1 MHLNNLKKFYF
12 IDEFNKDH
20 LKNLDNNTAIIYRN
34 YTKKYDQSLIFK
46 IKKFCKSKNL
56 KFFLAN
62 DINLAIKLRLDGIY
76 VPAFNKRINIIKA
89 KLHDLMCLGSAHNIK
104 EINEKKRQGVDL
116 IFLAPI
122 FKVNKKKHFLGV
134 NKFNHLAMNKKISFI
149 ALGGINET
157 NIKKINLLNCYGF
170 AGIRW
175 IKKNGLRKL
184 RPFLNCLNSY

>member
-34 YTKKYDQSLIFK
+34 YTKKYDESLIFK

-62 DINLAIKLRLDGIY
+62 DVNLAIKLRLDGIY
-76 VPAFNKRINIIKA
+76 IPAFNKRINIIKS
-89 KLHDLMCLGSAHNIK
+89 KLHNLICLGSAHNIK
-104 EINEKKRQGVDL
+104 EINEKIKQGVDL

-122 FKVNKKKHFLGV
+122 FKVKKKNNHLGII
-134 NKFNHLAMNKKISFI
+134 KFNNLSNINKCGFV
-149 ALGGINET
+149 ALGGINKSNIN
-157 NIKKINLLNCYGF
+157 NIKLLNCYGI
-170 AGIRW
+170 ASISY
-175 IKKNGLRKL
+175 IKDKL
-184 RPFLNCLNSY
+184 NESN

>member
-20 LKNLDNNTAIIYRN
+20 LKNLDNHTAIIYRN
-34 YTKKYDQSLIFK
+34 YTKKYDENLIFK

-62 DINLAIKLRLDGIY
+62 DVNLAIKLRLDGIY
-76 VPAFNKRINIIKA
+76 IPAFNKRINIVKS

-122 FKVNKKKHFLGV
+122 FKVKKKNNYLGII
-134 NKFNHLAMNKKISFI
+134 KFNNLSNINKCGFV
-149 ALGGINET
+149 ALGGINKRNIN
-157 NIKKINLLNCYGF
+157 NIKLLNCYGI
-170 AGIRW
+170 ASISY
-175 IKKNGLRKL
+175 IKDKLNKN
-184 RPFLNCLNSY
+184 S

>member
-34 YTKKYDQSLIFK
+34 YTKKYDEILIFK

-62 DINLAIKLRLDGIY
+62 DIDLAIKLRLDGIY
-76 VPAFNKRINIIKA
+76 TPAFNKKISIIKS
-89 KLHDLMCLGSAHNIK
+89 KIHNLMSLGSAHNIK

-122 FKVNKKKHFLGV
+122 FKVKKKNNYLGII
-134 NKFNHLAMNKKISFI
+134 KFNNLSNINKCGFV
-149 ALGGINET
+149 ALGGINKRNIN
-157 NIKKINLLNCYGF
+157 NIKLLNCYGI
-170 AGIRW
+170 ASISY
-175 IKKNGLRKL
+175 IKDKLNKN
-184 RPFLNCLNSY
+184 S